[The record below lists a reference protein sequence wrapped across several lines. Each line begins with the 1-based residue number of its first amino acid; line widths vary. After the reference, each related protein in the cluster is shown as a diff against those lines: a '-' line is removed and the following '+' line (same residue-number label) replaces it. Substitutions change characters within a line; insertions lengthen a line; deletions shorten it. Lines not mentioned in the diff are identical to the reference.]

1 MDSSLLTRYAIP
13 GGQMVID
20 DIPDTV
26 FLPIEYKLEK
36 HQAMGIISVEEIRDK
51 GLVFI
56 QSVPDRDQSVPDPN
70 TNPKKKKKKIKP
82 CGFYPFNALLNTED
96 FTHCIGCKGGG
107 CKNLVVRPI
116 DSSKPRACFS
126 NYQVEVCG
134 N

>member
-1 MDSSLLTRYAIP
+1 
-13 GGQMVID
+13 MVID
-20 DIPDTV
+20 DISDTF
-26 FLPIEYKLEK
+26 FLPNEYKLEK
-36 HQAMGIISVEEIRDK
+36 HQQMGTISVEEIQEK

-56 QSVPDRDQSVPDPN
+56 QSVPNPN
-70 TNPKKKKKKIKP
+70 YNPKKKKNKVKP

-126 NYQVEVCG
+126 NYQVEICG
-134 N
+134 K

>member
-1 MDSSLLTRYAIP
+1 
-13 GGQMVID
+13 MVID

-26 FLPIEYKLEK
+26 FLPIEYQLKK
-36 HQAMGIISVEEIRDK
+36 HQQMGTISVKEIQEK

-56 QSVPDRDQSVPDPN
+56 QSVPNP
-70 TNPKKKKKKIKP
+70 NPKGRGKATPKP
-82 CGFYPFNALLNTED
+82 CGFYPFTALLNTED

-126 NYQVEVCG
+126 NYQVEICG
-134 N
+134 K